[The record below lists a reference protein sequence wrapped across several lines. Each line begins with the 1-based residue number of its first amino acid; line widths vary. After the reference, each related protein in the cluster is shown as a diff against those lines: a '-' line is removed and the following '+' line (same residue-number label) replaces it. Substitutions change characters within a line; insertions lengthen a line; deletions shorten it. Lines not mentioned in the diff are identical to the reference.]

1 MLGLILLLMASPP
14 KVKPPVIAATVA
26 PAMVGGYAPVSRFA
40 PELHTPF
47 RTAVAAIT
55 PAKHPG
61 AQLLAAERQVVAGT
75 NYRLKLKLRDG
86 SSWQAVVWHRLDGRF
101 EVTETARLD

>member
-1 MLGLILLLMASPP
+1 MLGLILLLMATPP
-14 KVKPPVIAATVA
+14 KVKPPAAPATVA
-26 PAMVGGYAPVSRFA
+26 PATVGGYAPVNRFA
-40 PELHTPF
+40 PELRAPF

-61 AQLLAAERQVVAGT
+61 AKLLAAERQVVAGT

>member
-14 KVKPPVIAATVA
+14 KAKPPVTPVSAA
-26 PAMVGGYAPVSRFA
+26 PATLGGYAPVSRFA
-40 PELHTPF
+40 PELHLPF

-55 PAKHPG
+55 PVKHPG

-75 NYRLKLKLRDG
+75 NYRMKLKLRDG
-86 SSWQAVVWHRLDGRF
+86 SRWQAVVWHRLDGQYQ
-101 EVTETARLD
+101 VTETARLD